1 MDLTQEF
8 GLKTV
13 KYRKENKIA
22 YVTLNRP
29 DKLNPLSFATV
40 TELLQ
45 CWEDVN
51 DDKEV
56 WVAILAGEGKSFCSG
71 WDQNLEEDELKMG
84 AVRPK
89 GILYCDLDWI
99 KKPVICAAQ
108 GYAIGGG
115 MSLFLGADVRVVS
128 EDAKVGYSQP
138 KIGIISIGGAM
149 RLPAAIP
156 GLARWYMFSGELIDA
171 EEAYRLG
178 LVVKIAKNG
187 ELLETATAMAE
198 QIIECSPMTVQHTK
212 EEIAVAANVSMYEGY
227 RLCRPIMN
235 RFYKTEDYREGK
247 NAFLE
252 KRKPVWKNC

>member
-8 GLKTV
+8 GLRTV
-13 KYRKENKIA
+13 KYEKKAKIA

-29 DKLNPLSFATV
+29 DKLNPLSFETV
-40 TELLQ
+40 KELLR
-45 CWEDVN
+45 CWEDIHT
-51 DDKEV
+51 DREI
-56 WVAILAGEGKSFCSG
+56 WVAILAGEGRSFCAG
-71 WDQNLEEDELKMG
+71 WDQDLEEDELILG

-89 GILYCDLDWI
+89 GILYCDLDWV
-99 KKPVICAAQ
+99 KKPIICAAQ

-115 MSLFLGADVRVVS
+115 MSLFLGADVRIVS
-128 EDAKVGYSQP
+128 EDAKIGYSQP

-149 RLPAAIP
+149 RLPAHLP
-156 GLARWYMFSGELIDA
+156 GLARWYMLSGELIDA

-178 LVVKIAKNG
+178 LVVKVAPNG
-187 ELLETATAMAE
+187 KLLEEATGLAE
-198 QIIECSPMTVQHTK
+198 KIIECSPMAVQHTK

-235 RFYKTEDYREGK
+235 RFYQTEDYREGK
-247 NAFLE
+247 GAFMA